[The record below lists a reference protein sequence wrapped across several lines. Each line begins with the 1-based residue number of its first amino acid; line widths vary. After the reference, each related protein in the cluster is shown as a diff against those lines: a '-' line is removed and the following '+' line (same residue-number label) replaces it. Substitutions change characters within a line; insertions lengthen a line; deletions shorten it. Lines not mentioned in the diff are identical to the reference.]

1 MAITTAAGITST
13 TVTTDQQAPLGFEL
27 VVPTPNAGDQVW
39 IYVQCVV
46 AQLNVGNAAMR
57 PNGAPTYVAQP
68 TTAATAFQPA
78 RVIGVAQHTIA
89 VNSYGFILKRG
100 LGTVQAGN
108 GAVVGADRG
117 LTTAGTAVA
126 GTFADAVAN
135 ASAITDTEA
144 QIIAWC
150 VVASAA
156 SGPAPAGS
164 ATALIDCKG

>member
-1 MAITTAAGITST
+1 M
-13 TVTTDQQAPLGFEL
+13 
-27 VVPTPNAGDQVW
+27 
-39 IYVQCVV
+39 
-46 AQLNVGNAAMR
+46 
-57 PNGAPTYVAQP
+57 
-68 TTAATAFQPA
+68 
-78 RVIGVAQHTIA
+78 
-89 VNSYGFILKRG
+89 
-100 LGTVQAGN
+100 
-108 GAVVGADRG
+108 VGADRG